1 MGFLKIVD
9 SIHANPK
16 RFSVELYRINYDD
29 SELVLINTFKLRGMR
44 FSGSVTSAS
53 SLTHIESAS
62 SLTHIE
68 INDIMEHMDVHK
80 NKSVDRKYKILV
92 SAQFPLFTPDF
103 VIEIDKYPMGKIVDT
118 GLHFYRMIVSS
129 EHSVKNNGFTYYIT
143 KNVLKTPNDFIIFL
157 YNHIKLNH
165 SELS

>member
-16 RFSVELYRINYDD
+16 RVSVELYRINYDD

-44 FSGSVTSAS
+44 FSGSVTD
-53 SLTHIESAS
+53 TS

-103 VIEIDKYPMGKIVDT
+103 VIEIDKSPMGKIVHT

-129 EHSVKNNGFTYYIT
+129 EHSVKKNGFTYYIT